1 MRLQFRYLDLRRSS
15 LQQKL
20 KFRSDLVMK
29 MRQFL
34 IREQFLDVETPT
46 LFRRTPGGAKE
57 FIVPTQKKVVLP
69 LTFCFKN
76 NFNIIVKTKNKSQ
89 DPVIKADHKA
99 RL

>member
-1 MRLQFRYLDLRRSS
+1 
-15 LQQKL
+15 
-20 KFRSDLVMK
+20 

-76 NFNIIVKTKNKSQ
+76 NFNIIVKTKKNKSR
-89 DPVIKADHKA
+89 DPIINREIVISTSKTW
-99 RL
+99 

>member
-69 LTFCFKN
+69 LTILF
-76 NFNIIVKTKNKSQ
+76 
-89 DPVIKADHKA
+89 
-99 RL
+99 